1 MSLKLKESEERFRSL
16 ADNAPMHIFIL
27 EPNAEAS
34 VSYFNKHWLDYTG
47 QTIEEAMGRTWDG
60 IIHPDDVQ
68 LIMDVYVPAF
78 EKRQPYTLP
87 AIRVRRYDGAYR
99 WFQVHANPRYLPNGE
114 FMGFIGAGFD
124 IHESKLAIN
133 ALKESESHFRQL
145 ADLMPAKISNA
156 NADGDVTYFNQHWLD
171 YSGYSFEELR
181 DFGYHKIMHPDE
193 LDEFQKRFQKAGE
206 TGSVLEMEMRFMNKE
221 GDYRWH
227 LNLASPIK
235 DENGQIK
242 MWVGS
247 TTDIHELLEAKS
259 KAETAMKAKQLFLSN
274 MSHEIRTPMNAVI
287 GFTNVMLK
295 TELSEK
301 QKEYINAI
309 KVSGDSLILLINDIL
324 DIAKVDAGKM
334 TFEQNP
340 FELATSIATTLHLF
354 EPKIREKNL
363 ELIEN
368 YDAAIPEILL
378 GDSLRLR
385 QIILNLLSNA
395 VKFTDEGKIT
405 VSVRMLKEE
414 ADSIA
419 IEFSVTDTGIGVPE
433 NKLEH
438 IFDDFQQATDETS
451 RLYGGTGLGLS
462 IVKQFVELQG
472 GTLIVNSKP
481 GIGSTFGFVLN
492 FKKAIVETTEMAEIT
507 AANHSVELAERIEN
521 IRVLVAEDIQLNQL
535 LVKIILKDFG
545 FDVDIAENG
554 KIAIEKLQENKYD
567 IILMDLLMP
576 ELNGFEATE
585 HIRSKMNS
593 QIPIIALT
601 ADLTTVDVE
610 KCKAVGMNDYISKPV
625 DEKLTREIIKLYN
638 YHYYNI

>member
-1 MSLKLKESEERFRSL
+1 
-16 ADNAPMHIFIL
+16 
-27 EPNAEAS
+27 
-34 VSYFNKHWLDYTG
+34 
-47 QTIEEAMGRTWDG
+47 MGRTWDD

-68 LIMDVYVPAF
+68 LIMDVYVSAF

-87 AIRVRRYDGAYR
+87 AIRIRRYDGAYR
-99 WFQVHANPRYLPNGE
+99 WFQIHANPRYLPNGE

-124 IHESKLAIN
+124 IHETILAIN
-133 ALKESESHFRQL
+133 ALKESESHFRHL

-156 NADGDVTYFNQHWLD
+156 NAVGDVTYFNKHWLD

-181 DFGYHKIMHPDE
+181 DFGYQKIMHPDE
-193 LDEFQKRFQKAGE
+193 LDEFQKRFQKAAE
-206 TGSVLEMEMRFMNKE
+206 TGTVLEMEMRFMNKE

-235 DENGQIK
+235 DENGQLK

-259 KAETAMKAKQLFLSN
+259 KAETAIKAKQLFLSN

-287 GFTNVMLK
+287 GFTNVVLK

-334 TFEQNP
+334 TFEQIP
-340 FELATSIATTLHLF
+340 FELSTSIAATLHLF
-354 EPKIREKNL
+354 EPKIQEKNL
-363 ELIEN
+363 ELIKN

-405 VSVRMLKEE
+405 VSVRMLKEG

-433 NKLEH
+433 NKLGH
-438 IFDDFQQATDETS
+438 IFDDFQQAADETS

-492 FKKAIVETTEMAEIT
+492 FKKAIVETTAMAEIT
-507 AANHSVELAERIEN
+507 ATDHSVELAERIEN
-521 IRVLVAEDIQLNQL
+521 IKVLVAEDILLNQL

-545 FDVDIAENG
+545 FDVDIADNG
-554 KIAIEKLQENKYD
+554 KMAIEKLQENKYD

-576 ELNGFEATE
+576 ELNGFEATQ

-625 DEKLTREIIKLYN
+625 DEKLLHSKIVKLVKN
-638 YHYYNI
+638 KQ